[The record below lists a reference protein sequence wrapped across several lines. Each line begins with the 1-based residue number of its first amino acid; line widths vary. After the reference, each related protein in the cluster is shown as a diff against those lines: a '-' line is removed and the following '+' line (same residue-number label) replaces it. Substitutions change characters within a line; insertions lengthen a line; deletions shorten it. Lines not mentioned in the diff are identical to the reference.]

1 MKWSDLSMA
10 ERAKYI
16 KLGVQSGI
24 TNLNNIRN
32 IYNSFAEG
40 GQYSAG
46 KMVNT
51 LYESA
56 AEVESLGEPEHHYD
70 FTQSEEWANAHGYY
84 PDERGHRDD
93 RVKKPAH
100 PTHPSKGKWN
110 GLNEFQL
117 TDLGMEDPNYIMFG
131 MADGDQD
138 PQAILTYK
146 GAIVLPEITV
156 TPKGNYIHNSYDN
169 LNIRLK
175 KYAKG
180 ITVTPN
186 NKFGGG
192 GKKKNYR
199 IARLNS
205 SGKPVIDYSIPAFNS
220 EEEMDSYIKNN
231 NLQQVFVEELP
242 ELVVKHPD
250 LIAKEQAQEANWTD
264 RDKERYA
271 RMMEST
277 GWKADTDFADK
288 AIEAEQRARNINQGA
303 VLGQLASGLNV
314 LSPSQQ
320 FGAIVDWAQGEKG
333 YWEGIGGGNSGFFTD
348 EYAKEHPI
356 VSTIGNMIADG
367 IVLNNINKGINVFN
381 KNNVKEFTPTQTT
394 ARLRQDSGNFEVGQT
409 TTLEKLLSREKLDN
423 IKSFMTEDVAPRL
436 KNAMSDEARYIT
448 PEEKEL
454 IDLEPSINTIFNNIY
469 KNGESTYAKDIK
481 DWVENTPVSIIAPSD
496 KYRGFADLEKN
507 IIKIPINEIK
517 NINTLDQTIVHEL
530 EHLQRSKL
538 QDFISSNTTL
548 ERMINY
554 DNNNIQSRIGKNEN
568 GIYIDRINRG
578 NLTYTPEETN
588 ILDNAYRFS
597 DDYLLK
603 NNLTPILE
611 KGATNRELR
620 YKLSEMYHA
629 KGEELNKIINT
640 MHYGNLINILGSING
655 YGRNFVNW
663 FNNLS
668 LEKQDEIIS
677 NIRKSLQYVGSA
689 GLGIAAL
696 DNINSK

>member
-1 MKWSDLSMA
+1 MTD
-10 ERAKYI
+10 RAKI
-16 KLGVQSGI
+16 IALEVKKGI
-24 TNLNNIRN
+24 TNLDDIKNNYNNFARGGYTKWKQKIKEHKN
-32 IYNSFAEG
+32 IDIDNDPAYDYEGFYNSNPSKAWDMLNKD
-40 GQYSAG
+40 S
-46 KMVNT
+46 
-51 LYESA
+51 
-56 AEVESLGEPEHHYD
+56 
-70 FTQSEEWANAHGYY
+70 NAHFTDKYKTVY
-84 PDERGHRDD
+84 
-93 RVKKPAH
+93 
-100 PTHPSKGKWN
+100 HPSFSDESIYSGYRNQFNPN
-110 GLNEFQL
+110 GITGGTWIDDN
-117 TDLGMEDPNYIMFG
+117 NYIMSQSQFDNDWDTD
-131 MADGDQD
+131 ATLEYFNSAEDSPVNLYAPDG
-138 PQAILTYK
+138 AT
-146 GAIVLPEITV
+146 VL
-156 TPKGNYIHNSYDN
+156 
-169 LNIRLK
+169 
-175 KYAKG
+175 KG

-192 GKKKNYR
+192 GKKNYR

-205 SGKPVIDYSIPAFNS
+205 SGKPVIDYSTPAFNS
-220 EEEMDSYIKNN
+220 EEEIDSYIKNN

-250 LIAKEQAQEANWTD
+250 LIAKEQAQEANWTNK
-264 RDKERYA
+264 DKERYA

-333 YWEGIGGGNSGFFTD
+333 YWEGIGGGNSGFFPD

-481 DWVENTPVSIIAPSD
+481 DWVENTPVSIIEPSD

>member
-1 MKWSDLSMA
+1 MKWNDLPMA

-16 KLGVQSGI
+16 QLGVKNGI
-24 TNLNNIRN
+24 TNLDEIKNY
-32 IYNSFAEG
+32 YNSFVKDRNQFNPEG
-40 GQYSAG
+40 IIGDTWIDNNNYQLS
-46 KMVNT
+46 
-51 LYESA
+51 
-56 AEVESLGEPEHHYD
+56 
-70 FTQSEEWANAHGYY
+70 
-84 PDERGHRDD
+84 
-93 RVKKPAH
+93 
-100 PTHPSKGKWN
+100 PSKFNSDWD
-110 GLNEFQL
+110 
-117 TDLGMEDPNYIMFG
+117 TDATIDYFNSAEDSPVNLY
-131 MADGDQD
+131 APDG
-138 PQAILTYK
+138 ANML
-146 GAIVLPEITV
+146 
-156 TPKGNYIHNSYDN
+156 
-169 LNIRLK
+169 
-175 KYAKG
+175 KG

-192 GKKKNYR
+192 GKKNYR
-199 IARLNS
+199 IARLNN

-250 LIAKEQAQEANWTD
+250 LIAKEQAQETNWTD
-264 RDKERYA
+264 KDKERYA

-288 AIEAEQRARNINQGA
+288 AIQAEQTARNITPTG
-303 VLGQLASGLNV
+303 VLGNFASGLNV

-320 FGAIVDWAQGEKG
+320 FGALTDWAQGKKG
-333 YWEGIGGGNSGFFTD
+333 YWDSIGSGNSGLFTD
-348 EYAKEHPI
+348 NYAEEHPI

-409 TTLEKLLSREKLDN
+409 VNLKQLLSEEGLNKVKN
-423 IKSFMTEDVAPRL
+423 FMREDVAPRL
-436 KNAMSDEARYIT
+436 KSAIADEGRFIDTQERAIIDVT
-448 PEEKEL
+448 P
-454 IDLEPSINTIFNNIY
+454 DFYNSSI
-469 KNGESTYAKDIK
+469 
-481 DWVENTPVSIIAPSD
+481 D
-496 KYRGFADLEKN
+496 KYPTDWIDDIPVIITEPDPKHGGFADLNRGLIELPISSLQKTHIMPLDE
-507 IIKIPINEIK
+507 III
-517 NINTLDQTIVHEL
+517 HEL
-530 EHLQRSKL
+530 EHLQRYKL
-538 QDFISSNTTL
+538 KDFIPNSSL
-548 ERMINY
+548 YRRMSNY
-554 DNNNIQSRIGKNEN
+554 DTNNIQTGITIDN
-568 GIYIDRINRG
+568 GNITINKLDPG

-603 NNLTPILE
+603 NNITPILE

-640 MHYGNLINILGSING
+640 MHYGNLINILRSING
-655 YGRNFVNW
+655 YGQNFVNW

-689 GLGIAAL
+689 GLGIEAL
-696 DNINSK
+696 SETNSK

>member
-1 MKWSDLSMA
+1 MKWNDLPMA

-16 KLGVQSGI
+16 QLGVKNGI
-24 TNLNNIRN
+24 TNLDEIKNY
-32 IYNSFAEG
+32 YNSFAKDRNQFNPEG
-40 GQYSAG
+40 IIGDTWIDNNNYQLSPLQFNSDWNTDATIDYFNSAEDSP
-46 KMVNT
+46 VN
-51 LYESA
+51 LYA
-56 AEVESLGEPEHHYD
+56 PNG
-70 FTQSEEWANAHGYY
+70 ANM
-84 PDERGHRDD
+84 
-93 RVKKPAH
+93 
-100 PTHPSKGKWN
+100 
-110 GLNEFQL
+110 L
-117 TDLGMEDPNYIMFG
+117 
-131 MADGDQD
+131 
-138 PQAILTYK
+138 
-146 GAIVLPEITV
+146 
-156 TPKGNYIHNSYDN
+156 
-169 LNIRLK
+169 
-175 KYAKG
+175 KG

-192 GKKKNYR
+192 GKKNYR
-199 IARLNS
+199 IARLNN

-250 LIAKEQAQEANWTD
+250 LIAKEQAQETNWTD
-264 RDKERYA
+264 KDKERYA

-288 AIEAEQRARNINQGA
+288 AIQAEQTARNITPTG
-303 VLGQLASGLNV
+303 VLGNFASGLNV

-320 FGAIVDWAQGEKG
+320 FGALTDWAQGKKG
-333 YWEGIGGGNSGFFTD
+333 YWDSIGSGNSGLFTD
-348 EYAKEHPI
+348 NYAEEHPI

-409 TTLEKLLSREKLDN
+409 VNLKQLLSEEGLNKVKN
-423 IKSFMTEDVAPRL
+423 FMREDVAPRL
-436 KNAMSDEARYIT
+436 KSAIADEGRFIDTQERAIIDVT
-448 PEEKEL
+448 P
-454 IDLEPSINTIFNNIY
+454 DFYNSSI
-469 KNGESTYAKDIK
+469 
-481 DWVENTPVSIIAPSD
+481 D
-496 KYRGFADLEKN
+496 KYPTDWLDDIPVIITEPDPKHGGFADLNRGLIELPISSLQKTHIMPLDE
-507 IIKIPINEIK
+507 III
-517 NINTLDQTIVHEL
+517 HEL
-530 EHLQRSKL
+530 EHLQRYKL
-538 QDFISSNTTL
+538 KDFIPNSSL
-548 ERMINY
+548 YRRMSNY
-554 DNNNIQSRIGKNEN
+554 DTNNIQTGITIDN
-568 GIYIDRINRG
+568 GNITINKLDPG

-603 NNLTPILE
+603 NNITPILE

-655 YGRNFVNW
+655 YGQNFVNW

-689 GLGIAAL
+689 GLGIEAL
-696 DNINSK
+696 SETNSK

>member
-1 MKWSDLSMA
+1 MKWNDLPMA

-16 KLGVQSGI
+16 QLGVKNGI
-24 TNLNNIRN
+24 TNLDEIKNY
-32 IYNSFAEG
+32 YNSFAKDRNQFNPEG
-40 GQYSAG
+40 IIGDTWIDNNNYQLS
-46 KMVNT
+46 
-51 LYESA
+51 
-56 AEVESLGEPEHHYD
+56 
-70 FTQSEEWANAHGYY
+70 
-84 PDERGHRDD
+84 
-93 RVKKPAH
+93 
-100 PTHPSKGKWN
+100 PSKFNSDWD
-110 GLNEFQL
+110 
-117 TDLGMEDPNYIMFG
+117 TDATIDYFNSAEDSPVNLY
-131 MADGDQD
+131 APDG
-138 PQAILTYK
+138 ANML
-146 GAIVLPEITV
+146 
-156 TPKGNYIHNSYDN
+156 
-169 LNIRLK
+169 
-175 KYAKG
+175 KG

-192 GKKKNYR
+192 GKKNYR
-199 IARLNS
+199 IARLNN

-250 LIAKEQAQEANWTD
+250 LIAKEQAQETNWTD
-264 RDKERYA
+264 KDKERYA

-288 AIEAEQRARNINQGA
+288 AIQAEQTARNITPTG
-303 VLGQLASGLNV
+303 VLGNFASGLNV

-320 FGAIVDWAQGEKG
+320 FGALTDWAQGKKG
-333 YWEGIGGGNSGFFTD
+333 YWDSIGSGNSGLFTD
-348 EYAKEHPI
+348 NYAEEHPI

-409 TTLEKLLSREKLDN
+409 VNLKQLLSEEGLNKVKN
-423 IKSFMTEDVAPRL
+423 FMREDVAPRL
-436 KNAMSDEARYIT
+436 KSAIADEGRFIDTQERAIIDVT
-448 PEEKEL
+448 P
-454 IDLEPSINTIFNNIY
+454 DFYNSSI
-469 KNGESTYAKDIK
+469 
-481 DWVENTPVSIIAPSD
+481 D
-496 KYRGFADLEKN
+496 KYPTDWIDDIPVIITEPDPKHGGFADLNRGLIELPISSLQKTHIMPLDE
-507 IIKIPINEIK
+507 III
-517 NINTLDQTIVHEL
+517 HEL
-530 EHLQRSKL
+530 EHLQRYKL
-538 QDFISSNTTL
+538 KDFIPNSSL
-548 ERMINY
+548 YRRMSNY
-554 DNNNIQSRIGKNEN
+554 DTNNIQTGITIDN
-568 GIYIDRINRG
+568 GNITINKLDPG

-603 NNLTPILE
+603 NNITPILE

-640 MHYGNLINILGSING
+640 MHYGNLINILRSING
-655 YGRNFVNW
+655 YGQNFVNW

-689 GLGIAAL
+689 GLGIEAL
-696 DNINSK
+696 SETNSK

>member
-16 KLGVQSGI
+16 KLGIQSGI
-24 TNLNNIRN
+24 TDLSIIRGT
-32 IYNSFAEG
+32 YN
-40 GQYSAG
+40 
-46 KMVNT
+46 K
-51 LYESA
+51 L
-56 AEVESLGEPEHHYD
+56 
-70 FTQSEEWANAHGYY
+70 
-84 PDERGHRDD
+84 
-93 RVKKPAH
+93 
-100 PTHPSKGKWN
+100 
-110 GLNEFQL
+110 
-117 TDLGMEDPNYIMFG
+117 
-131 MADGDQD
+131 
-138 PQAILTYK
+138 
-146 GAIVLPEITV
+146 
-156 TPKGNYIHNSYDN
+156 
-169 LNIRLK
+169 
-175 KYAKG
+175 AKG
-180 ITVTPN
+180 GPT
-186 NKFGGG
+186 
-192 GKKKNYR
+192 KKQYR
-199 IARLNS
+199 TGHLNDQ
-205 SGKPVIDYSIPAFNS
+205 GQVVVDYNAPAFNS
-220 EEEMDSYIKNN
+220 EEEIDSYLKNN
-231 NLQQVFVEELP
+231 NLEQIFVEELP

-250 LIAKEQAQEANWTD
+250 LIKKEQEQEANWTD

-314 LSPSQQ
+314 MSPSTQ

-356 VSTIGNMIADG
+356 ISGVGNMIADG
-367 IVLNNINKGINVFN
+367 IILNNINKGINVFN

-394 ARLRQDSGNFEVGQT
+394 AILRKNSGNFEVGQT
-409 TTLEKLLSREKLDN
+409 VTLKQLLSEEGLNKVKN
-423 IKSFMTEDVAPRL
+423 FMREDVAPRL
-436 KNAMSDEARYIT
+436 RSAISDEGRFIDTQERAIIDVT
-448 PEEKEL
+448 P
-454 IDLEPSINTIFNNIY
+454 DFYNSSI
-469 KNGESTYAKDIK
+469 
-481 DWVENTPVSIIAPSD
+481 D
-496 KYRGFADLEKN
+496 KYPTDWIDDIPVIITEPDPKHGGFADLNRGLIELPISSLQKTHIMPLDD
-507 IIKIPINEIK
+507 III
-517 NINTLDQTIVHEL
+517 HEL
-530 EHLQRSKL
+530 EHLQRYKL
-538 QDFISSNTTL
+538 KDFIPNSSL
-548 ERMINY
+548 YRRMSNY
-554 DNNNIQSRIGKNEN
+554 DTNNIQTGITIDN
-568 GIYIDRINRG
+568 GNITINKLDPG

-603 NNLTPILE
+603 NNITPILE

-655 YGRNFVNW
+655 YGQNFVNW

-689 GLGIAAL
+689 GLGIEAL
-696 DNINSK
+696 SETNSK

>member
-1 MKWSDLSMA
+1 MKWNDLPMA

-16 KLGVQSGI
+16 QLGVKNGI
-24 TNLNNIRN
+24 TNLDEIKNY
-32 IYNSFAEG
+32 YNSFVKDRNQFNPEG
-40 GQYSAG
+40 IIGDTWIDNNNYQLS
-46 KMVNT
+46 
-51 LYESA
+51 
-56 AEVESLGEPEHHYD
+56 
-70 FTQSEEWANAHGYY
+70 
-84 PDERGHRDD
+84 
-93 RVKKPAH
+93 
-100 PTHPSKGKWN
+100 PSKFNSDWD
-110 GLNEFQL
+110 
-117 TDLGMEDPNYIMFG
+117 TDATIDYFNSAEDSPVNLY
-131 MADGDQD
+131 APDG
-138 PQAILTYK
+138 ANML
-146 GAIVLPEITV
+146 
-156 TPKGNYIHNSYDN
+156 
-169 LNIRLK
+169 
-175 KYAKG
+175 KG

-192 GKKKNYR
+192 GKKNYR
-199 IARLNS
+199 IARLNN

-250 LIAKEQAQEANWTD
+250 LIAKEQAQETNWTD
-264 RDKERYA
+264 KDKERYA

-288 AIEAEQRARNINQGA
+288 AIQAEQTARNITPTG
-303 VLGQLASGLNV
+303 VLGNFASGLNV

-320 FGAIVDWAQGEKG
+320 FGALTDWAQGKKG
-333 YWEGIGGGNSGFFTD
+333 YWDSIGSGNSGLFTD
-348 EYAKEHPI
+348 NYAEEHPI

-409 TTLEKLLSREKLDN
+409 VNLKQLLSEEGLNKVKN
-423 IKSFMTEDVAPRL
+423 FMREDVAPRL
-436 KNAMSDEARYIT
+436 KSAIADEGRFIDTQERAIIDVT
-448 PEEKEL
+448 P
-454 IDLEPSINTIFNNIY
+454 DFYNSSI
-469 KNGESTYAKDIK
+469 
-481 DWVENTPVSIIAPSD
+481 D
-496 KYRGFADLEKN
+496 KYPTDWLDDIPVIITEPDPKHGGFADLNRGLIELPISSLQKTHIMPLDE
-507 IIKIPINEIK
+507 III
-517 NINTLDQTIVHEL
+517 HEL
-530 EHLQRSKL
+530 EHLQRYKL
-538 QDFISSNTTL
+538 KDFIPNSSL
-548 ERMINY
+548 YRRMSNY
-554 DNNNIQSRIGKNEN
+554 DTNNIQTGITIDN
-568 GIYIDRINRG
+568 GNITINKLDPG

-603 NNLTPILE
+603 NNITPILE

-640 MHYGNLINILGSING
+640 MHYGNLINILRSING
-655 YGRNFVNW
+655 YGQNFVNW

-689 GLGIAAL
+689 GLGIEAL
-696 DNINSK
+696 SETNSK

>member
-1 MKWSDLSMA
+1 MKWNDLPMA
-10 ERAKYI
+10 KRAKYI
-16 KLGVQSGI
+16 QLGVKNGI
-24 TNLNNIRN
+24 TNLDEIKNY
-32 IYNSFAEG
+32 YNSFVKDRNQFNPEG
-40 GQYSAG
+40 IIGDTWIDNNNYQLS
-46 KMVNT
+46 
-51 LYESA
+51 
-56 AEVESLGEPEHHYD
+56 
-70 FTQSEEWANAHGYY
+70 
-84 PDERGHRDD
+84 
-93 RVKKPAH
+93 
-100 PTHPSKGKWN
+100 PSKFNSDWD
-110 GLNEFQL
+110 
-117 TDLGMEDPNYIMFG
+117 TDATIDYFNSAEDSPVNLY
-131 MADGDQD
+131 APDG
-138 PQAILTYK
+138 ANML
-146 GAIVLPEITV
+146 
-156 TPKGNYIHNSYDN
+156 
-169 LNIRLK
+169 
-175 KYAKG
+175 KG

-192 GKKKNYR
+192 GKKNYR
-199 IARLNS
+199 IARLNN

-250 LIAKEQAQEANWTD
+250 LIAKEQAQETNWTD
-264 RDKERYA
+264 KDKERYA

-288 AIEAEQRARNINQGA
+288 AIQAEQTARNITPTG
-303 VLGQLASGLNV
+303 VLGNFASGLNV

-320 FGAIVDWAQGEKG
+320 FGALTDWAQGKKG
-333 YWEGIGGGNSGFFTD
+333 YWDSIGSGNSGLFTD
-348 EYAKEHPI
+348 NYAEEHPI

-409 TTLEKLLSREKLDN
+409 VNLKQLLSEEGLNKVKN
-423 IKSFMTEDVAPRL
+423 FMREDVAPRL
-436 KNAMSDEARYIT
+436 KSAIADEGRFIDTQERAIIDVT
-448 PEEKEL
+448 P
-454 IDLEPSINTIFNNIY
+454 DFYNSSI
-469 KNGESTYAKDIK
+469 
-481 DWVENTPVSIIAPSD
+481 D
-496 KYRGFADLEKN
+496 KYPTDWLDDIPVIITEPDPKHGGFADLNRGLIELPISSLQKTHIMPLDE
-507 IIKIPINEIK
+507 III
-517 NINTLDQTIVHEL
+517 HEL
-530 EHLQRSKL
+530 EHLQRYKL
-538 QDFISSNTTL
+538 KDFIPNSSL
-548 ERMINY
+548 YRRMSNY
-554 DNNNIQSRIGKNEN
+554 DTNNIQTGITIDN
-568 GIYIDRINRG
+568 GNITINKLDPG

-603 NNLTPILE
+603 NNITPILE

-640 MHYGNLINILGSING
+640 MHYGNLINILRSING
-655 YGRNFVNW
+655 YGQNFVNW

-689 GLGIAAL
+689 GLGIEAL
-696 DNINSK
+696 SETNSK